1 MHGLDIFREGYQQLY
16 EEAMTSLDSTMFARQ
31 RIDQL
36 EAELNEHRGTLGKL
50 ETYEEDAKNSK
61 LNLLVRFGVKGL
73 LRLQAH
79 TSTQGELKQ
88 SRE

>member
-1 MHGLDIFREGYQQLY
+1 
-16 EEAMTSLDSTMFARQ
+16 MFARQ
-31 RIDQL
+31 RNDQL
-36 EAELNEHRGTLGKL
+36 VAELNEHRDKLEKL

-61 LNLLVRFGVKGL
+61 LNLLVRFGIKCL

-79 TSTQGELKQ
+79 TSTQGDLEQ